1 MTWVIGSSTAFGYG
15 VLISDIRVTLL
26 WEVKEYDILQKAYP
40 VGDFIVAGLA
50 GSVELGFIL
59 LENLRRFLKLP
70 DDAKDC
76 AWDPEWV
83 ANNWGPRAKA
93 IYETVP
99 PALQDIGASV
109 LMVGVSPDKDVGI
122 PGWAQSYVCILR
134 SPLFS
139 PEILIGGNKISS
151 IGSGENVNVYAQAL
165 KEVDGMNNPLIQ
177 LEVGRHGGWA
187 QGIGMH
193 ISDILKDNPTPG
205 ISQYIQIFVVQRG
218 KITLYE
224 MNETV
229 YPKNSEPIERKMPRV
244 ARGYPEFVK
253 MLENVREKATSAI
266 C

>member
-1 MTWVIGSSTAFGYG
+1 MTWVIGSSTVFGYG
-15 VLISDIRVTLL
+15 VLISDIRVTLP
-26 WEVKEYDILQKAYP
+26 EEKEYDILQKAYP
-40 VGDFIVAGLA
+40 VGDFIVAGFA
-50 GSVELGFIL
+50 GSVKLGFKL
-59 LENLRRFLKLP
+59 LENLRQFLKLP
-70 DDAKDC
+70 DNVKDC

-83 ANNWGPRAKA
+83 ANNWEPRAKT
-93 IYETVP
+93 IYKTAQ
-99 PALQDIGASV
+99 PALQDKGVSV

-122 PGWAQSYVCILR
+122 LGWAQSYVCILR

-151 IGSGENVNVYAQAL
+151 IGSGENVSVYAQAL
-165 KEVDGMNNPLIQ
+165 KEVEGMNNPLIQ
-177 LEVGRHGGWA
+177 LEVRNHGGWA

-218 KITLYE
+218 KISLYE

-229 YPKNSEPIERKMPRV
+229 YPQNSEPIERKMPRV
-244 ARGYPEFVK
+244 ARGFSEFDK
-253 MLENVREKATSAI
+253 ILKNVREKATSAI